1 MREERDFFNEE
12 VIGAGVLEDNFE
24 EEVDPVRLESEE
36 SPIEIMICKFVEEN
50 PETIEIVIRVLMG
63 RLKSEKS
70 KRQLFDKIIL
80 NCNYE
85 PL

>member
-12 VIGAGVLEDNFE
+12 VIEEEVVEDNFE
-24 EEVDPVRLESEE
+24 EEEDPVRLESEE

-50 PETIEIVIRVLMG
+50 PETIEIVIHVLMG